1 MSNYKVEIIV
11 NGELQVVNELSENEI
26 TLLLAYVNKLVDIHK
41 GIKNESESD
50 I

>member
-1 MSNYKVEIIV
+1 MNNYKVEIIV
-11 NGELQVVNELSENEI
+11 NSELQVVNELSENEI

>member
-1 MSNYKVEIIV
+1 MINYKVEIIV

>member
-11 NGELQVVNELSENEI
+11 NSEWQVVNELSENEI

>member
-1 MSNYKVEIIV
+1 MHNYKVEIIV

>member
-1 MSNYKVEIIV
+1 MNNYKVEIIV

>member
-11 NGELQVVNELSENEI
+11 NSELQVVNELSENEI

>member
-1 MSNYKVEIIV
+1 MNNYKVEIIV
-11 NGELQVVNELSENEI
+11 NSELQVVNELNENEI

-41 GIKNESESD
+41 GIKNESGSD

>member
-1 MSNYKVEIIV
+1 MNNYKVEIIV
-11 NGELQVVNELSENEI
+11 NSELQVVNELIENEI

>member
-1 MSNYKVEIIV
+1 MNNYKVEIIV
-11 NGELQVVNELSENEI
+11 NSELQVVNELNENEI

>member
-11 NGELQVVNELSENEI
+11 NGELQVINELSENEI